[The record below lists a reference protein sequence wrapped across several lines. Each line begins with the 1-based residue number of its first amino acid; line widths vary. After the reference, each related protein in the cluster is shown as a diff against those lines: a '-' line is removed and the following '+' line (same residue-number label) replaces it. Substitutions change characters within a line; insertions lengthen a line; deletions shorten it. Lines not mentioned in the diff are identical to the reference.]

1 MDVLNYVLKRIV
13 QMIPVFIIVTIIIFF
28 MIRMI
33 PGDPAAVMLGTKA
46 TPEAIENMREKMGLN
61 DSYFTQFM
69 VFLKGLVQFD
79 LGTSIKYSSPVSQLV
94 ADKFLVTLSLTILST
109 IFTVIISFSLGYLG
123 GMHKDKWQDQ
133 ITRVISLF
141 GLAAPTFWIGLLL
154 LTVFAVNLNWFP
166 VAGWGDTWIDHIRG
180 LILPAITQAL
190 GVSAVCMRNLRNNV
204 IEIKNS
210 DYVEYAKSKGVTDQ
224 VIKRRHI
231 IRNALIPTVTL
242 LSLKIAYMLGGSII
256 IESVFS
262 LPGLGALL
270 VNSILARDYPVVQGV
285 VIVFVVL
292 VMFINLAT
300 DILYSILDPRVK
312 LS

>member
-13 QMIPVFIIVTIIIFF
+13 QMIPVLIIVTIIIFF

-46 TPEAIENMREKMGLN
+46 TPEALESMREKMGLN

-79 LGTSIKYSSPVSQLV
+79 LGTSIKYNSPVIQLI
-94 ADKFLVTLSLTILST
+94 ADKFMVTLSLTVVST
-109 IFTVIISFSLGYLG
+109 IFTVALSFLLGYLG

-133 ITRVISLF
+133 LVRIFSLF

-154 LTVFAVNLNWFP
+154 LTVFAVQLGWFP
-166 VAGWGDTWIDHIRG
+166 VAGWGDTFMDHVKG
-180 LILPAITQAL
+180 LILPAMTQAL
-190 GVSAVCMRNLRNNV
+190 GVSAVCIRNLRNNV

-210 DYVEYAKSKGVTDQ
+210 DYVEYAKSKGLSDR
-224 VIKRRHI
+224 IISRRHI

-242 LSLKIAYMLGGSII
+242 LSLKIAYMLGGSVI
-256 IESVFS
+256 IETVFS

-285 VIVFVVL
+285 VIVFVIL
-292 VMFINLAT
+292 VMIINLVT
-300 DILYSILDPRVK
+300 DVLYSILDPRVK

>member
-33 PGDPAAVMLGTKA
+33 PGDPATVMLGTKA
-46 TPEAIENMREKMGLN
+46 TPEAIESMRVKMGLN
-61 DSYFTQFM
+61 DTYFQQFWI
-69 VFLKGLVQFD
+69 FIKGLIKFD
-79 LGTSIKYSSPVSQLV
+79 LGTSIKYSMPVTQLIIE
-94 ADKFLVTLSLTILST
+94 KFFVTLALTVVST
-109 IFTVIISFSLGYLG
+109 IFTILTSLWLGYWG

-133 ITRVISLF
+133 IVRIFSLF

-154 LTVFAVNLNWFP
+154 LTVFAVQLNWFP
-166 VAGWGDTWIDHIRG
+166 VAGWGSTWIEHIKG
-180 LILPAITQAL
+180 LILPAITQSL

-204 IEIKNS
+204 IEIKSS
-210 DYVEYAKSKGVTDQ
+210 DYVEYAKSKGVSER
-224 VIKRRHI
+224 IISKRHI
-231 IRNALIPTVTL
+231 IRNALVPTVTL
-242 LSLKIAYMLGGSII
+242 LSLKIAYMLGGSIV
-256 IESVFS
+256 IETVFS

-270 VNSILARDYPVVQGV
+270 VNSILSRDYPVVQGV

-292 VMFINLAT
+292 VMIINLVT